1 MNAGGRA
8 PTELARRS
16 LPSRSRLAAEA
27 PGGDPVFQEPNMNK
41 HITLL
46 AFAFATA
53 STAAGANGMAQD
65 AASASFA
72 HTDLAPYTDIGLS
85 DGRGGAPASNQWKG
99 DLSRADVLAALR
111 AARAEGTIPV
121 GEAIDYPY
129 PMKSS
134 MATAEAM
141 PRTMDDGRIL
151 GGPPQT
157 GVTSDG
163 YRFVGGEAG
172 YIFVGRPMR

>member
-1 MNAGGRA
+1 
-8 PTELARRS
+8 
-16 LPSRSRLAAEA
+16 
-27 PGGDPVFQEPNMNK
+27 MNK

-65 AASASFA
+65 AATTSFA
-72 HTDLAPYTDIGLS
+72 HTDLAPYTDIGPS
-85 DGRGGAPASNQWKG
+85 GSGGAGAASHQWKG

-121 GEAIDYPY
+121 GEAIGYPY

-134 MATAEAM
+134 VTTAEAM
-141 PRTMDDGRIL
+141 PRMADDGRIL

-157 GVTSDG
+157 GVTTDG